1 MDPEDDLDAG
11 RPLGGELCPLSG
23 VEPLSTAGEKER
35 QRAITG
41 GNFLDGEG
49 AFREKV
55 EGMKEGRERA
65 GTKRGCGLLLV

>member
-1 MDPEDDLDAG
+1 MGVDPEDDLDAG

-41 GNFLDGEG
+41 GNFLD
-49 AFREKV
+49 AFREKE